1 MDSTTVD
8 ARGLACPRPSHM
20 TIEAI
25 RLAKLG
31 ETIIVLVDK
40 AEARD
45 SVIRVV
51 KAFQLPYEVERMR
64 KSYEIHISREK
75 LWFEK

>member
-1 MDSTTVD
+1 MDQTVD
-8 ARGLACPRPSHM
+8 VRGLACPRPSHM

-25 RLAKLG
+25 RMAKQG
-31 ETIIVLVDK
+31 ETITVLVDK

-45 SVIRVV
+45 SIIRVV
-51 KAFQLPYEVERMR
+51 KAFQLPYELKRVSNR
-64 KSYEIHISREK
+64 YEIHISREK

>member
-1 MDSTTVD
+1 MDSIVD

-25 RLAKLG
+25 RLAKQG
-31 ETIIVLVDK
+31 ETITVLTDK
-40 AEARD
+40 ADARD

-51 KAFQLPYEVERMR
+51 KAFQLPYELER
-64 KSYEIHISREK
+64 KAKHYEIRISRDK
-75 LWFEK
+75 LWLEK